1 MGEVIRKA
9 SEGNPMFYV
18 DGAYDFVDVRD
29 VADGTIAAMK
39 QGRCGESYILSG
51 QRISMQYILETV
63 REVSGKDFTST
74 KIPLPLA
81 RLAARFT
88 PWYYQRTKAK
98 PSFTPYALEVLQSNS
113 NISCKKAQTEL
124 GYKARPIYESIAD
137 TVRWFLENRP

>member
-1 MGEVIRKA
+1 VQ
-9 SEGNPMFYV
+9 N
-18 DGAYDFVDVRD
+18 
-29 VADGTIAAMK
+29 
-39 QGRCGESYILSG
+39 
-51 QRISMQYILETV
+51 ILETV
-63 REVSGKDFTST
+63 REVSGNGFTSI
-74 KIPLPLA
+74 KVPLPLA